1 MVGWQHQ
8 LNGLKFKHTQGD
20 SGGQGSLAC
29 CSPWGH
35 RVRAEQQQKGK
46 AVKEP
51 RYYKLRVPFPRRV
64 DQTMNSQLSSP
75 FHFTRVYAR
84 AKLRHT
90 GQIFHLMS
98 LKN

>member
-1 MVGWQHQ
+1 MLQ
-8 LNGLKFKHTQGD
+8 
-20 SGGQGSLAC
+20 SMGSQ
-29 CSPWGH
+29 
-35 RVRAEQQQKGK
+35 RVRTEQQQKGK
-46 AVKEP
+46 AVKEH
-51 RYYKLRVPFPRRV
+51 RYYKLHVPFPRRA
-64 DQTMNSQLSSP
+64 DQTMDSQLSSP